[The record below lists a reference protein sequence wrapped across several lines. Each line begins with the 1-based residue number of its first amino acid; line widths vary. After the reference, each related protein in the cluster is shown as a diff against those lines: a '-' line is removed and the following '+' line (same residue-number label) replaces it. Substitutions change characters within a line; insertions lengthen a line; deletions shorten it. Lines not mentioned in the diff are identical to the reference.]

1 VNLIQLILKINKME
15 KKETFMLK
23 ILTVLFLALFVITYS
38 YSQEPYFE
46 REEIFPYQHEH
57 VHGSTIV
64 ELPNGDLLVS
74 WFQGSGERWA
84 DDVRIMGSRKKNN
97 SDNWSPPFLMA
108 DVKEF
113 PDINPV
119 LFIDGKNRLW
129 LMWYTVI
136 ANQWSTSL
144 INYRISKDY
153 MDMDGAPSWDWQE
166 NLMVKPGDKTEY
178 GILFGDSFV
187 ESVNRQL
194 DEYTEYLKSFTDAE
208 LIERWERRAERIRSL
223 AAGEDMSLGGR
234 GMAEGEERGFPYFRR
249 MGWQTRSKPV
259 ITSSCRMIV
268 PLYSD
273 GFGFSL
279 MAITDDWGENWFFS
293 EPLVGTG
300 IQPTIAETGSGKLVT
315 YMRDNGP
322 PPKRLQVSYSNDD
335 GKSWSVMKNSELYN
349 PNSAPDVVTL
359 DDGSWALIY
368 NDTESGRH
376 SLVVSLSEDGGE
388 TWPWTKTVEVDEPES
403 MSAHYPAIIQGV
415 DGILHASYSYFTDN
429 SRRKNII
436 YATFNKEWIKQE

>member
-1 VNLIQLILKINKME
+1 MERNK
-15 KKETFMLK
+15 KFKLK
-23 ILTVLFLALFVITYS
+23 ILSVLLSSLFAITYS
-38 YSQEPYFE
+38 YSQEPFFE
-46 REEIFPYQHEH
+46 REEVFPYQHEH
-57 VHGSTIV
+57 AHGSTIV
-64 ELPNGDLLVS
+64 ELPNGDMLVS

-84 DDVRIMGSRKKNN
+84 DDVRILGSRKKKN

-144 INYRISKDY
+144 LNYRISTDY
-153 MDMDGAPSWDWQE
+153 MDMEGAPSWDWQQ
-166 NLMVKPGDKTEY
+166 NLMVKPGDKAEH
-178 GILFGDSFV
+178 GIVAGDRFV

-194 DEYTEYLKSFTDAE
+194 EEYGEYQKSILDEEMYEML
-208 LIERWERRAERIRSL
+208 ERRFERIRTL
-223 AAGEDMSLGGR
+223 AAGEDMIRGGR
-234 GMAEGEERGFPYFRR
+234 GIYSGLQRGYPYFRR
-249 MGWQTRSKPV
+249 IGWQTRSKPV
-259 ITSSCRMIV
+259 ITSTCRMIL

-279 MAITDDWGENWFFS
+279 MAITDDWGESWIFS
-293 EPLVGTG
+293 EPLVGGG
-300 IQPTIAETGSGKLVT
+300 IQPTIAETESGKLVA

-322 PPKRLQVSYSNDD
+322 PPKRLQVSYSEDY
-335 GKSWSVMKNSELYN
+335 GETWSVMKNSELYN

-359 DDGSWALIY
+359 DDGSWVLIY

-388 TWPWTKTVEVDEPES
+388 TWPWTKTVEVDEPGS
-403 MSAHYPAIIQGV
+403 MSAHYPAIIQGA
-415 DGILHASYSYFTDN
+415 DGILHASYSYFTNN
-429 SRRKNII
+429 SQRKNIV